1 MADSFLREYGPR
13 GHPGKTSGGA
23 DTIRRMMGG
32 TSSTEKTQVVYP
44 AWSSHNGLHMAK
56 SEAGGELGGFF
67 ERMQVIT
74 LRPSGPQGIYSVLYH
89 SLRQIQW
96 GHRIDNKRIL
106 SGEAGPLVSRSTQKN
121 GCGNGSPLRVQE
133 ACSSKCDTWT
143 SSISIS
149 CKLVQKVE
157 SQISC

>member
-1 MADSFLREYGPR
+1 MHFLTSSGISVGSFLIILACDAQFLASSSRTPHFRATTVSSLSLPQPTQYHR
-13 GHPGKTSGGA
+13 HPGGGLISERIWATRTSGKTSGGA

-74 LRPSGPQGIYSVLYH
+74 LRPSGPQAIYSVLYH
-89 SLRQIQW
+89 SLRQIQ
-96 GHRIDNKRIL
+96 
-106 SGEAGPLVSRSTQKN
+106 
-121 GCGNGSPLRVQE
+121 
-133 ACSSKCDTWT
+133 
-143 SSISIS
+143 
-149 CKLVQKVE
+149 
-157 SQISC
+157 